1 MASFTVGVAH
11 APQINFPRSLL
22 MAETVNAD
30 VVVLANDRGYP
41 FEITHGEVQTYQR
54 AIGKDVT
61 FVAIEQKRPCGPFD

>member
-1 MASFTVGVAH
+1 
-11 APQINFPRSLL
+11 